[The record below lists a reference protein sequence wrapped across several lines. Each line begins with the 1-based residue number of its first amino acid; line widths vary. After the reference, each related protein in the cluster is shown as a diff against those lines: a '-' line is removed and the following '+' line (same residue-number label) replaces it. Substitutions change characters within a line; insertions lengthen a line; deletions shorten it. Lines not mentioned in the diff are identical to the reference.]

1 MNTQRYPLT
10 QLLFFCCGLSM
21 NPHFPLL
28 IIPAIT
34 ASSVHFYFYF
44 MVGMLH
50 VVALVK
56 AFNADDRVV
65 FVLALQASKSVGFGA
80 KDFSTDTAWSDLLL
94 IHESTLKQFQ
104 VQCLSQILLIR
115 VLDNAQKL
123 FGEPVAVE

>member
-1 MNTQRYPLT
+1 MHL
-10 QLLFFCCGLSM
+10 
-21 NPHFPLL
+21 
-28 IIPAIT
+28 
-34 ASSVHFYFYF
+34 YFV
-44 MVGMLH
+44 VGVPH

-65 FVLALQASKSVGFGA
+65 FVLTLQASKSVGFGA

-94 IHESTLKQFQ
+94 VHESTLKQFQ